1 MTLTAGEW
9 TYVSTEYTANSTAS
23 LILQVDAYIS
33 GDSVVYIDDVEFYP
47 LEETEENTSV
57 MWVYLPV
64 SYGYTELYCWGEDG
78 TAHTGVWPGTTAL
91 GYVEMEG
98 VNYFAWEI
106 ALSPGYAG
114 TNAQFIF
121 SYDNGGTR
129 VQTQDSQSYTLNN
142 AMMFD
147 IAYDAWGEPVA
158 TLVASSGITEFS
170 ARRSRSNST
179 VTDGQTTYNIC
190 TGMAT
195 LPTAA
200 GKNSVIELVIGNKS
214 GNESVHTKELTY
226 PFDPNKHY
234 RLTLSMRRN
243 ETGFGFEIEDIIE
256 ESFDIDLN

>member
-1 MTLTAGEW
+1 
-9 TYVSTEYTANSTAS
+9 
-23 LILQVDAYIS
+23 
-33 GDSVVYIDDVEFYP
+33 
-47 LEETEENTSV
+47 
-57 MWVYLPV
+57 
-64 SYGYTELYCWGEDG
+64 
-78 TAHTGVWPGTTAL
+78 
-91 GYVEMEG
+91 MEG
-98 VNYFAWEI
+98 VNYFAWKI